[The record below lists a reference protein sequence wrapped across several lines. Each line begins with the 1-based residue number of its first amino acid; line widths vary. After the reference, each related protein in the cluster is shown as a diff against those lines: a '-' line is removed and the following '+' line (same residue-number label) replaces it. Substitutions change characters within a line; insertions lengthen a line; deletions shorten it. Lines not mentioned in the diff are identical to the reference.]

1 MDEIEVVDNGGIREL
16 PMTSGVER
24 CRRLVV
30 YDGLGIKD
38 AAKELKVTERTVK
51 RWAEEGNWLQERQ
64 LLESRK
70 EETVREALVA
80 FALSRE
86 MPIANMYYE
95 LQKRCCD
102 RLRELVEA
110 ENVTPGV
117 LDAVLNIAGKGMDL
131 AERVMRR
138 VAPENEAAKAKAAA
152 VATSV
157 NVPGSDSRNQVQVNI
172 LQAASK
178 AEKSVNGG

>member
-1 MDEIEVVDNGGIREL
+1 MEKIEVVESSGMREL
-16 PMTSGVER
+16 PVSSGVER

-38 AAKELKVTERTVK
+38 AAKELNVTERTVK
-51 RWAEEGNWLQERQ
+51 RWAEEGMWLEERK
-64 LLESRK
+64 LLESK
-70 EETVREALVA
+70 NEETVREALVA

-110 ENVTPGV
+110 KKVTPGV
-117 LDAVLNIAGKGMDL
+117 LDSVLSIAGKGLDL

-138 VAPENEAAKAKAAA
+138 VAPENEAAKVKAGA
-152 VATSV
+152 VTSV
-157 NVPGSDSRNQVQVNI
+157 EVPGGEGQRVQVNI

-178 AEKSVNGG
+178 AEKNVNVG